1 MSVDEIVLM
10 EYVDGTASPEVRAE
24 VESELEKSP
33 ELAEQLVIMR
43 ASALPYQAAFEHQGL
58 PEVPAQL
65 RANVEQLMSRTPRRG
80 SRGRT
85 VMPWLAVAFIAGVFS
100 AGVVFRYLPS
110 AEMGSLLAAVD
121 MRDSQASPWVK
132 AVVDYQVLYS
142 RKTLADLVTN
152 RSATERAVDQIR
164 RTDGMPTLGIPDLR
178 AAGLTFKRVQRLN
191 YAGKPLVQIVYLPQR
206 GDPVALCA
214 IAEAGPDEPA
224 HAEKVGGMDAVT
236 WRRDRLA
243 YVLVAK
249 NDSVNLEQIGTQI
262 AQGRA
267 PELEP
272 QFYGGAGV

>member
-1 MSVDEIVLM
+1 MSVDEIMLM

-24 VESELEKSP
+24 VAAALEKSP
-33 ELAEQLVIMR
+33 DLAEQLTIMR
-43 ASALPYQAAFEHQGL
+43 ASALPYQVAFEQQAL
-58 PEVPAQL
+58 PDVPAQL
-65 RANVEQLMSRTPRRG
+65 RSSVERLVSTAPRR
-80 SRGRT
+80 RERP
-85 VMPWLAVAFIAGVFS
+85 VLPWLAVAFIAGAFS

-110 AEMGSLLAAVD
+110 SDTGSMLAAIDIRGSRV
-121 MRDSQASPWVK
+121 SPWVK

-152 RSATERAVDQIR
+152 RNATARTVEEIR
-164 RTDGMPTLGIPDLR
+164 RADGMPTLDIPDLR

-191 YAGKPLVQIVYLPQR
+191 YAGQPLVQIVYLPER

-214 IAEAGPDEPA
+214 IADAGPDEPA
-224 HAEKVGGMDAVT
+224 RAQKVSGMDAVT
-236 WRRDRLA
+236 WRHNRLA

-249 NDSVNLEQIGTQI
+249 NDSVNLEQLGAQI

-272 QFYGGAGV
+272 QLYGSAGV

>member
-1 MSVDEIVLM
+1 MSVDEIGLM

-24 VESELEKSP
+24 VEAALEKSP
-33 ELAEQLVIMR
+33 ELTQQLAIMR
-43 ASALPYQAAFEHQGL
+43 ASALPYQAAFEQQAL
-58 PEVPAQL
+58 PGVPAQL
-65 RANVEQLMSRTPRRG
+65 RSNIERLASTAP
-80 SRGRT
+80 RGRERT
-85 VMPWLAVAFIAGVFS
+85 ILPWLAVAFIAGAFS

-110 AEMGSLLAAVD
+110 AGTGSMLAAVD
-121 MRDSQASPWVK
+121 MRGPQVSPWVK

-152 RSATERAVDQIR
+152 RNATARTVEQIR
-164 RTDGMPTLGIPDLR
+164 RADGMPTLSIPDLR

-191 YAGKPLVQIVYLPQR
+191 YAGQPLVQIVYLPER

-214 IAEAGPDEPA
+214 IADAGPNEPA

-249 NDSVNLEQIGTQI
+249 NDSVNLEQIGTLI
-262 AQGRA
+262 AQGRT

-272 QFYGGAGV
+272 QFYGSAGV